1 MDPRAYRYRLG
12 AAQTVA
18 VGATSAASTAFG
30 SGTFAIRVVS
40 TTACRIAI
48 DGNPTATATS
58 SYLPANW
65 VAEYTVRPGEKIA
78 VIQDTAAGS
87 LSVTELS

>member
-30 SGTFAIRVVS
+30 AGTFAIRVAS
-40 TTACRIAI
+40 TSACRIVI
-48 DGNPTATATS
+48 NGNPTAAATDA
-58 SYLPANW
+58 YLPANW
-65 VAEYTVRPGEKIA
+65 VSELTVSPGEKIA